1 MSEDTKKQHK
11 LIRELYKCHSTLIEA
26 EKALVLFDSTTQFIA
41 IGNSADEL
49 YLKFGWELSMIDID
63 DNSISYMF
71 LIVDAVKLLNT
82 SEYKIITIDFKC
94 EEMFSTIAVVQQS
107 LDYLRNL
114 QGNKELD
121 YPIIECNVDFED
133 SAYIRFM
140 RITSVIISQNF
151 ILVHIDRQETIYLAW
166 DHSWNFSPQGI
177 IILQAIKNVLMCQYE
192 LMKEI
197 AIRPKATIKA
207 LQIDCTK
214 IYETYLSRKEKYPT
228 SDIICVK
235 VKEGYLTF
243 DDDVVIIIS
252 SQANIIYDINS
263 IGVRG
268 KHCVLLTS
276 AQISKLV
283 LKRYKIELVPCEQEY
298 TIYQLGLK
306 ESLLNVTCNGYYH
319 YTDAVIHKD
328 YQGKYIVTAYY
339 KGNKLPEKIISN
351 AIGGYYSRLPQCL
364 EKDFTL
370 YFVVHYKYDKIISQ
384 DYANFI

>member
-1 MSEDTKKQHK
+1 
-11 LIRELYKCHSTLIEA
+11 
-26 EKALVLFDSTTQFIA
+26 
-41 IGNSADEL
+41 
-49 YLKFGWELSMIDID
+49 MIDID

-94 EEMFSTIAVVQQS
+94 EERFSTIAVVQQS

-114 QGNKELD
+114 QGNKELN
-121 YPIIECNVDFED
+121 YPIIDCNVGFED

-140 RITSVIISQNF
+140 RITSVNISQNF

-166 DHSWNFSPQGI
+166 DHSWNFSPQGV
-177 IILQAIKNVLMCQYE
+177 IILQVIKNVLMRQYE

-197 AIRPKATIKA
+197 AMRPKATLKA

-214 IYETYLSRKEKYPT
+214 IYETYLSGKEKYPT

-243 DDDVVIIIS
+243 DDDVVIVIS
-252 SQANIIYDINS
+252 TQSNIIYDINS

-268 KHCVLLTS
+268 KHCVLLSS

-306 ESLLNVTCNGYYH
+306 ESHLNVKCNGYYH
-319 YTDAVIHKD
+319 YTNAGIHKD

-351 AIGGYYSRLPQCL
+351 AIGGYYSRLPQCS
-364 EKDFTL
+364 EKDL
-370 YFVVHYKYDKIISQ
+370 ILICVVREIYDKLLYMQMSRE
-384 DYANFI
+384 D

>member
-1 MSEDTKKQHK
+1 MSEDTKEQHK

-26 EKALVLFDSTTQFIA
+26 EKALVLFDSTTHFIA

-71 LIVDAVKLLNT
+71 LIGDAVKLLNT
-82 SEYKIITIDFKC
+82 SEYKVITIDFKC
-94 EEMFSTIAVVQQS
+94 EEGFSTIAAVQQS
-107 LDYLRNL
+107 LDYLRHL
-114 QGNKELD
+114 QGNKEFD

-166 DHSWNFSPQGI
+166 GHSWNFSPQGV
-177 IILQAIKNVLMCQYE
+177 IILQAIKNVLMRQYE

-197 AIRPKATIKA
+197 AMRPKATLKA

-214 IYETYLSRKEKYPT
+214 IYETYLSGKEKYPT

-243 DDDVVIIIS
+243 DDDVVIVIS
-252 SQANIIYDINS
+252 SQSNIIYDINS

-268 KHCVLLTS
+268 
-276 AQISKLV
+276 
-283 LKRYKIELVPCEQEY
+283 
-298 TIYQLGLK
+298 
-306 ESLLNVTCNGYYH
+306 
-319 YTDAVIHKD
+319 
-328 YQGKYIVTAYY
+328 
-339 KGNKLPEKIISN
+339 
-351 AIGGYYSRLPQCL
+351 
-364 EKDFTL
+364 
-370 YFVVHYKYDKIISQ
+370 
-384 DYANFI
+384 

>member
-1 MSEDTKKQHK
+1 MSEDTKEQHK
-11 LIRELYKCHSTLIEA
+11 LIRELYKCHLTLIKA
-26 EKALVLFDSTTQFIA
+26 EKALVLFDSTTHFIA

-63 DNSISYMF
+63 DNSIPYMF

-82 SEYKIITIDFKC
+82 SKYKVITIDYKY
-94 EEMFSTIAVVQQS
+94 EERFSTIVEVQQS
-107 LDYLRNL
+107 LDYLRYL
-114 QGNKELD
+114 QGNKEFD

-140 RITSVIISQNF
+140 RITSVIVSQNF

-166 DHSWNFSPQGI
+166 DCSWNFSSQGV
-177 IILQAIKNVLMCQYE
+177 IILQAIKNVLKYQYE

-197 AIRPKATIKA
+197 ATCPMATLKA

-214 IYETYLSRKEKYPT
+214 IYETYLSGKEKYPT

-283 LKRYKIELVPCEQEY
+283 SIGYNIELVSCEQEY

-306 ESLLNVTCNGYYH
+306 ESHLNVKCNGFYH
-319 YTDAVIHKD
+319 YTNAGIHKD
-328 YQGKYIVTAYY
+328 YQGKYIITAYY
-339 KGNKLPEKIISN
+339 KGNKLPEKLISN
-351 AIGGYYSRLPQCL
+351 TIGGYYSRLPQCS
-364 EKDFTL
+364 EKDFILST
-370 YFVVHYKYDKIISQ
+370 VVHEKYDKQISH
-384 DYANFI
+384 

>member
-1 MSEDTKKQHK
+1 MSEDTKEQHK
-11 LIRELYKCHSTLIEA
+11 LIRELYKCHSTLLEA
-26 EKALVLFDSTTQFIA
+26 EKALVLFDSTTHFIA

-243 DDDVVIIIS
+243 DDDVVIVIS
-252 SQANIIYDINS
+252 SQSNIIYDINS

-306 ESLLNVTCNGYYH
+306 ESHLNVKCKGHYL
-319 YTDAVIHKD
+319 YTDAVIRKD
-328 YQGKYIVTAYY
+328 YHGNYVINVYYQGE
-339 KGNKLPEKIISN
+339 KLPDQIISSS
-351 AIGGYYSRLPQCL
+351 IGGYYSRLPECL
-364 EKDFTL
+364 EK
-370 YFVVHYKYDKIISQ
+370 
-384 DYANFI
+384 NFILITVVCEVYEKILYKQG

>member
-1 MSEDTKKQHK
+1 MSEDTKEQHK

-26 EKALVLFDSTTQFIA
+26 EKALVLFDSTTHFIA

-94 EEMFSTIAVVQQS
+94 EERFSTIAVVQQS

-166 DHSWNFSPQGI
+166 DHSWNFSPQGV
-177 IILQAIKNVLMCQYE
+177 IILQAIKNVLMRQYE

-197 AIRPKATIKA
+197 AMRPKATLKA

-214 IYETYLSRKEKYPT
+214 IYEAYLSGKEKYPT

-243 DDDVVIIIS
+243 DDDVVIVIS
-252 SQANIIYDINS
+252 SQSNIIYDINS

-306 ESLLNVTCNGYYH
+306 ESHLNVKCKGHYL
-319 YTDAVIHKD
+319 YTDAVIRKD
-328 YQGKYIVTAYY
+328 YHGNYVINVYYQGE
-339 KGNKLPEKIISN
+339 KLPDQIISN
-351 AIGGYYSRLPQCL
+351 SIGGYYSRLPECL
-364 EKDFTL
+364 EKDFILINVVCEVYEKIL
-370 YFVVHYKYDKIISQ
+370 YKQ
-384 DYANFI
+384 G

>member
-1 MSEDTKKQHK
+1 MSEDTKEIHE
-11 LIRELYKCHSTLIEA
+11 LIKDLYKCHSSLIEA
-26 EKALVLFDSTTQFIA
+26 EKALVLFDSTTHFIA

-49 YLKFGWELSMIDID
+49 YLKYGWELSMIDID

-94 EEMFSTIAVVQQS
+94 EERFSTIAVVQQS

-133 SAYIRFM
+133 SACIRFM

-166 DHSWNFSPQGI
+166 DHSWNFSPQGV
-177 IILQAIKNVLMCQYE
+177 IILQAIKNVLMRQYE

-197 AIRPKATIKA
+197 AMRPKATLKA

-214 IYETYLSRKEKYPT
+214 IYEAYLSGKEKYPT

-243 DDDVVIIIS
+243 DDDVVIVIS
-252 SQANIIYDINS
+252 SQSNIIYDINS

-306 ESLLNVTCNGYYH
+306 ESHLNVKCKGHYL
-319 YTDAVIHKD
+319 YTDAVIRKD
-328 YQGKYIVTAYY
+328 YHGNYVINVYYQGE
-339 KGNKLPEKIISN
+339 KLPDQIISN
-351 AIGGYYSRLPQCL
+351 SIGGYYSRLPECL
-364 EKDFTL
+364 EKDFILINVVCEVYEKIL
-370 YFVVHYKYDKIISQ
+370 YKQ
-384 DYANFI
+384 G

>member
-1 MSEDTKKQHK
+1 
-11 LIRELYKCHSTLIEA
+11 
-26 EKALVLFDSTTQFIA
+26 
-41 IGNSADEL
+41 
-49 YLKFGWELSMIDID
+49 
-63 DNSISYMF
+63 
-71 LIVDAVKLLNT
+71 
-82 SEYKIITIDFKC
+82 
-94 EEMFSTIAVVQQS
+94 
-107 LDYLRNL
+107 
-114 QGNKELD
+114 
-121 YPIIECNVDFED
+121 
-133 SAYIRFM
+133 
-140 RITSVIISQNF
+140 
-151 ILVHIDRQETIYLAW
+151 
-166 DHSWNFSPQGI
+166 
-177 IILQAIKNVLMCQYE
+177 
-192 LMKEI
+192 MKEI

-214 IYETYLSRKEKYPT
+214 IYETYLSGKEKYPT